1 MDLEDAAFGDE
12 MSVQITIHIGDK
24 CGVELSTL
32 IKVPSAPAKAR
43 VKITD
48 IITTLL
54 ESVPLATLRGH
65 ERVVS
70 QQPSV
75 AVVMK
80 DGSLIEVTP
89 EIERAI
95 IEQAKLRE
103 RMEKKK
109 DAAPE

>member
-1 MDLEDAAFGDE
+1 MDLEDESFGDE
-12 MSVQITIHIGDK
+12 MSVQITIHVGDK

-32 IKVPSAPAKAR
+32 IKVSSQPTKAR
-43 VKITD
+43 VKIAD
-48 IITTLL
+48 IVTTLL

-65 ERVVS
+65 ERVM
-70 QQPSV
+70 QHQPSV
-75 AVVMK
+75 AIVMK